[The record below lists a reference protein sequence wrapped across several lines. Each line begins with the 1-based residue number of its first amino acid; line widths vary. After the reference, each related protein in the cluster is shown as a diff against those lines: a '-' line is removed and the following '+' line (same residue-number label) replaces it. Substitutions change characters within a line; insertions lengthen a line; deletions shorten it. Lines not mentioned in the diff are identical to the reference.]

1 MHVSYPN
8 AILAGNRA
16 NSRKQRMFLNGLVIL
31 AGLALDVHGHEAGR
45 ESQNDIRNPVQ
56 APSQVPAKRV
66 SDSGS
71 NITAFVNELGPQLS
85 SEASITLI
93 GSGEFDELTLRWT
106 AWEAPSFKA
115 AVQVYTEEDV
125 SNTVI
130 LSTIQT
136 KCEYHF
142 AHRQFQIKA
151 SNEFGLPWLAVSGR
165 HGGIQSLGKLDAG
178 VQINLEHLDSL
189 VIGPDG
195 KSATIGGGI
204 TSGAVTSALW
214 DSGKWTS
221 SCLLKPYGV
230 PY

>member
-1 MHVSYPN
+1 MLT
-8 AILAGNRA
+8 LA
-16 NSRKQRMFLNGLVIL
+16 S
-31 AGLALDVHGHEAGR
+31 LALDVHGHEAGR
-45 ESQNDIRNPVQ
+45 ESQKDIRNPVQ
-56 APSQVPAKRV
+56 APFQVTAKRF
-66 SDSGS
+66 SGSGS
-71 NITAFVNELGPQLS
+71 NITAFVDELGRQLS
-85 SEASITLI
+85 SEASITLT
-93 GSGEFDELTLRWT
+93 GSGEFDELTVRWT

-125 SNTVI
+125 INTVI
-130 LSTIQT
+130 FSTIQT
-136 KCEYHF
+136 KHESNL
-142 AHRQFQIKA
+142 AHRQVQIKA
-151 SNEFGLPWLAVSGR
+151 SNKFELPWLAVSGR

-195 KSATIGGGI
+195 KTATIGGGI

-230 PY
+230 TY